1 MTLDT
6 FFKQNP
12 KVALA
17 FSGGVDSSYLLYAAI
32 QSGAQIRAYYVKSM
46 FQPQFEMEDA
56 IRLAELLGADMKILH
71 ADVLAEKKV
80 IENPANRCYF
90 CKNTIFS
97 MIWQT
102 ARNDG
107 YTLLMDGTNASDDAD
122 DRPGMKALREMEVR
136 SPLRECGLTK
146 TEIRRLS
153 HEAGLFTWDKPAYA
167 CLATRVPTGDPITAD
182 KLETTEWAED
192 YLSSL
197 GFTNFRVRYMN
208 GCARI
213 QLPASQWKQ
222 LADNRQSIH
231 SYLKQRYRAVLL
243 DLEVRDEQ

>member
-1 MTLDT
+1 M
-6 FFKQNP
+6 
-12 KVALA
+12 
-17 FSGGVDSSYLLYAAI
+17 
-32 QSGAQIRAYYVKSM
+32 
-46 FQPQFEMEDA
+46 
-56 IRLAELLGADMKILH
+56 
-71 ADVLAEKKV
+71 
-80 IENPANRCYF
+80 
-90 CKNTIFS
+90 
-97 MIWQT
+97 
-102 ARNDG
+102 
-107 YTLLMDGTNASDDAD
+107 
-122 DRPGMKALREMEVR
+122 
-136 SPLRECGLTK
+136 
-146 TEIRRLS
+146 
-153 HEAGLFTWDKPAYA
+153 
-167 CLATRVPTGDPITAD
+167 PTGDPITAD